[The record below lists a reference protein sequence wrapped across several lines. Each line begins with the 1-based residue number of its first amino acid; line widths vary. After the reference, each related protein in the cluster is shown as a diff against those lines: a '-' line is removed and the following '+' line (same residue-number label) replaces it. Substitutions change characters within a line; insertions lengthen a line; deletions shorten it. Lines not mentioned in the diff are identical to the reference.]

1 MEKKRL
7 VLGNAMREI
16 PLKEED
22 RGKWYD
28 VVNDYTLI
36 ECDKPTMEKGTVNRA
51 YEHHTNYFNIYDEL
65 IYSYV
70 KPTHPAF
77 DRIVSNQTNHHEL
90 GG

>member
-36 ECDKPTMEKGTVNRA
+36 ECDGMDGKYISIEH
-51 YEHHTNYFNIYDEL
+51 EHHTDYFNKYDEL

-90 GG
+90 S